1 MNPPSALG
9 ALAEPKGLRG
19 VLRRTTNHEIRNM
32 LSADKLKELCEQR
45 QIDTEQLAGHLVR
58 AGLDRKE
65 TQVAVVN
72 WRKGL
77 FKPMPRREDIRR
89 LATAL
94 SVEEN
99 DLADWRSSYR
109 FAPIS
114 ARKARLVTQL
124 IVGRSVKDAMDI
136 LKFTR
141 KRAATMVDKV
151 LKSAVADADE
161 QQADV
166 DNLYVS
172 CARVDDAGVRI
183 GTKRWI
189 PKDRG
194 RAHSIRKKACHI
206 YITVTQI

>member
-1 MNPPSALG
+1 
-9 ALAEPKGLRG
+9 
-19 VLRRTTNHEIRNM
+19 M
-32 LSADKLKELCEQR
+32 LSTDKFKELCQEQ
-45 QIDTEQLAGHLVR
+45 QIGVDELASYLARGGFSR
-58 AGLDRKE
+58 EKA
-65 TQVAVVN
+65 TVAVKN
-72 WRKGL
+72 WQKGL
-77 FKPMPRREDIRR
+77 FKPIPRADDIRR
-89 LATAL
+89 LASAL
-94 SVEEN
+94 SVDVN
-99 DLADWRSSYR
+99 DLVDWRSSYR

-124 IVGRSVKDAMDI
+124 IVGRSVQDAMDL

-141 KRAATMVDKV
+141 KRAAPMINKV

-183 GTKRWI
+183 GTKRWM

-194 RAHSIRKKACHI
+194 RAHPIRKKACHI
-206 YITVTQI
+206 HIVVTQA